1 MCVAQ
6 CTSRMSTNSVSLVDL
21 GESLTQVCF
30 LPIFEYLMCMR
41 GRAYIYVTHIPM
53 NKVSEL
59 SRKVEFATV
68 VCALWVCESAPG
80 TAPVRCGSRE
90 DGL

>member
-1 MCVAQ
+1 VCVAQ
-6 CTSRMSTNSVSLVDL
+6 CTSRMSTNSVSSVDL
-21 GESLTQVCF
+21 GESLTQVRF

-41 GRAYIYVTHIPM
+41 GRAYIHVAHIPI

-59 SRKVEFATV
+59 SQRAVFATV
-68 VCALWVCESAPG
+68 VYALWACGSASD
-80 TAPVRCGSRE
+80 TAPVCCGSLE